1 MKKGL
6 NMKNIYLVI
15 LIVGLVVVGAGCQ
28 EVSKSEPEGARLTY
42 GMAKK
47 NIKIGETTQA
57 DVIKLF
63 GSPDNMILKD
73 DKEMWIY
80 DRFRV
85 ESESSSSSGYG
96 TILVAGIGGTSSKNS
111 SYVKTITIIINFDSN
126 SVVEDY
132 NMRVGG
138 Y

>member
-1 MKKGL
+1 MKEK
-6 NMKNIYLVI
+6 YLVI
-15 LIVGLVVVGAGCQ
+15 LLVCLVILGVGCQ
-28 EVSKSEPEGARLTY
+28 EEYKPEGSHLTY

-57 DVIKLF
+57 DIIELF

-73 DKEMWIY
+73 GKEMWIY

-96 TILVAGIGGTSSKNS
+96 TILIAGVAGTSSKTS
-111 SYVKTITIIINFDSN
+111 SYTKTITIIINFDSN
-126 SVVEDY
+126 TVVEDY
-132 NMRVGG
+132 QMRVGG